1 MGLHQSHNDIIK
13 RLKRS
18 RGHLEK
24 VIQMIAEER
33 PCLEVAQQLQ
43 AVSSAVNN
51 AKHVY
56 VQDHIEHCIEDVL
69 TDENT
74 DKKEKISEFK
84 EITKYL

>member
-1 MGLHQSHNDIIK
+1 MGIHQSHSDILK

-18 RGHLEK
+18 KGHLEK
-24 VIQMIAEER
+24 VIQMIEEGR

-43 AVSSAVNN
+43 AVSSAVAN

-56 VQDHIEHCIEDVL
+56 VQDHIEHCIEDAL
-69 TDENT
+69 IGENT
-74 DKKEKISEFK
+74 DKKDKIDEFK

>member
-1 MGLHQSHNDIIK
+1 MGSHQSHNDIVK

-18 RGHLEK
+18 KGHLEK
-24 VIQMIAEER
+24 VIQMIEEGR

-51 AKHVY
+51 AKHIY
-56 VQDHIEHCIEDVL
+56 VQDHIENCIEDVL
-69 TDENT
+69 IDENA

>member
-1 MGLHQSHNDIIK
+1 
-13 RLKRS
+13 
-18 RGHLEK
+18 LEK